1 MCKYN
6 SIESIIDKSKIKYNE
21 PMKNHTTMR
30 VGGNCDI
37 MVLPE
42 SIEDIQNIISISKK
56 ENLEYYI
63 IGNGSNVIVPDE
75 GVRAL
80 VIKLASKFS
89 NVEIIGNKIKV
100 LSGCSMP
107 KVSHIAKENSLKG
120 FEFACGIPGTIG
132 GGIRMNAGAYG
143 SEIAN
148 VLEDVTYIDEDGCI
162 KTINK
167 DEVNFSYR
175 HSIFAENKHLVIISA
190 TFKLEVGDKNE
201 IENIMKINMQKR
213 RQKQPLEYPNFGSV
227 FKRPE
232 GYFVGKLVDDA
243 GLRGYTIGGAQ
254 VSEKHT
260 GFIINKDNATY
271 KDIVDLMHYIQKVVF
286 EKFNVK
292 LQAEVEVLGGKI

>member
-6 SIESIIDKSKIKYNE
+6 YIESIIDKSKIKYNE

-42 SIEDIQNIISISKK
+42 SIEDIQNIISVSKK

-89 NVEIIGNKIKV
+89 NIEIKENKIKV

-107 KVSHIAKENSLKG
+107 KLSQVAKENSLKG

-143 SEIAN
+143 SEISN
-148 VLEDVTYIDEDGCI
+148 VLEDVTYIDEDGNI
-162 KTINK
+162 KTINN
-167 DEVNFSYR
+167 DEVKFSYR
-175 HSIFAENKHLVIISA
+175 HSIFAENKHLVIVSA

-201 IENIMKINMQKR
+201 IENIMKANMQKR
-213 RQKQPLEYPNFGSV
+213 RQKQPLEYPNFGSA

-271 KDIVDLMHYIQKVVF
+271 KDIVALIHYIQKVVYD
-286 EKFNVK
+286 KFNVK